1 MPKSC
6 RIYFA
11 LWLAVGPAA
20 AWLPAATNAV
30 PPPRANY
37 TIKSWGAKDGLP
49 QSAVITMTQTR
60 DGYLWLGTLNGLV
73 RFDGIRFTVF
83 DEGNT
88 PELGSSRIVHLFED
102 SRSNLWVGTE
112 TAGIKLVKNG
122 RISDVGLGLGSREGR
137 LLGACEDSGGAV
149 WLYTAD
155 GQLCRDRDGRADVW
169 KHEAQRFSSCRTVF
183 AEKSLLWVGV
193 NWGLFSMGPTAG
205 LDPQELPW
213 QQFVPTGRLDFVLAA
228 QHGGYWRLADGRVQ
242 RWQTN
247 RLERD
252 FGPYPWKSTAHV
264 SAACEDLDG
273 NLIVGTL
280 SENDGVFW
288 FGADGKAERI
298 SRSEGLSDDGI
309 SSLCVDREGSLWVGT
324 AGGRL
329 GGLNRVRRTIFDVPE
344 EYRDWVI
351 QSVAEDDQGGL
362 WVGSN
367 GGGLAYRRDGVER
380 RFGFEQG
387 LADVQVR
394 AVFVDHDQRVWA
406 GTYYGGL
413 FLRVN
418 DRFQLAP
425 GFEIV
430 NLEVSAIY
438 QDRSNHLWFGTQG
451 GLVRWDGR
459 DWKAFTPSDGLSAAV
474 VRAVTGDSAGNL
486 WIGTER
492 GGLNRLRDG
501 QITTFRRQDGG
512 LPSDNVSSLLADA
525 EGVLW
530 VGTGSGLARFQAGKW
545 TRYTT
550 REGLAANGI
559 GYLIED
565 DQGEL
570 WIGSNAGL
578 MRVPKKN
585 LNDFANGLTR
595 SIACRV
601 YVEADGLPTREC
613 TQGSQPA
620 ACRGRDGRFWFS
632 TTRGLVSVIPAELK
646 PNPFLP
652 PVVIESVL
660 VDGQTQ
666 NTNAPRAL
674 PPQAI
679 TVPPRKE
686 RIEIH
691 YTSLNLAAPERA
703 CFKYWMEGH
712 ETDWTDAGD
721 RRVAPYTKLP
731 PGNYR
736 FHVKACNEDGVWNET
751 GTTLAVTVEPPFW
764 QTWWFRSVAAAS
776 FLGLIVATVYFI
788 STQKLQRQLA
798 QLRQQ
803 EALEGERARIA
814 RDLHDQLGANL
825 TQVSLLGEMV
835 ETDKDLPAEVEV
847 HARQISQ
854 TARVTAL
861 ALDEI
866 VWAANPANDTLESLV
881 TYACKFAQEYFTLA
895 GLRCRLEVPEQVPS
909 MPVPPEVRHNVFLA
923 FKEAVNN
930 VVKHAQATGVQV
942 RLVVGADRFKF
953 EIEDN
958 GCGLAA
964 GAEDK
969 GRNGLRNM
977 RKRMEDVG
985 GEFSV
990 GPAERGTRV
999 RLTVPIK
1006 QTET

>member
-20 AWLPAATNAV
+20 ARLPAMTNAV
-30 PPPRANY
+30 SPPRVNH
-37 TIKSWGAKDGLP
+37 TIKSWDTKDGLP
-49 QSAVITMTQTR
+49 QSAVIAMTQTR

-73 RFDGIRFTVF
+73 RFDGMRFTVF

-88 PELGSSRIVHLFED
+88 PELGSSRIIHLFED

-112 TAGIKLVKNG
+112 TAGLKLIKNG
-122 RISDVGLGLGSREGR
+122 RVSDVGIGRGSREGR

-155 GQLCRDRDGRADVW
+155 GQLCRYRDGRGDVW
-169 KHEAQRFSSCRTVF
+169 KHEAQQFSSCRAVF

-205 LDPQELPW
+205 VDPQELPW
-213 QQFVPTGRLDFVLAA
+213 QQFVPLGRLDFVLAA
-228 QHGGYWRLADGRVQ
+228 QHGGHWRLADGRVQ

-247 RLERD
+247 QLECD
-252 FGPYPWKSTAHV
+252 FGPYPWKPTAHV
-264 SAACEDLDG
+264 SAACEDREG
-273 NLIVGTL
+273 NLVVGTL

-288 FGADGKAERI
+288 FGADGKAEQI
-298 SRSEGLSDDGI
+298 SSRQGLSHNGI
-309 SSLCVDREGSLWVGT
+309 LSLCVDREGSLWVGT
-324 AGGRL
+324 AGG
-329 GGLNRVRRTIFDVPE
+329 GLNRVRRTVFDAPE
-344 EYRDWVI
+344 EFRNWVV
-351 QSVAEDDQGGL
+351 QSVCEDDQGGL

-367 GGGLAYRRDGVER
+367 GRGLGYWKDGVVR

-387 LADVQVR
+387 LADLEVR
-394 AVFVDHDQRVWA
+394 SVFVDRNQRVWA
-406 GTYYGGL
+406 GTYRGGL
-413 FLRVN
+413 FLLVN
-418 DRFQLAP
+418 GRFQQAP

-438 QDRSNHLWFGTQG
+438 QDHSNHLWFGTQG

-459 DWKAFTPSDGLSAAV
+459 DWRVFGPSDGISAAA

-486 WIGTER
+486 WIGTEG
-492 GGLNRLRDG
+492 GGLNRLHEG
-501 QITTFRRQDGG
+501 QFTSFRQQDGG
-512 LPSDNVSSLLADA
+512 LPSDNVSSLWADA
-525 EGVLW
+525 EGILW
-530 VGTGSGLARFQAGKW
+530 VGTGSGLARFHAGQW

-550 REGLAANGI
+550 REGLAANSI

-578 MRVPKKN
+578 MRVPKKS
-585 LNDFANGLTR
+585 LNDFANGLTH
-595 SIACRV
+595 SISCRV

-620 ACRGRDGRFWFS
+620 AGRGRDGRFWFS
-632 TTRGLVSVIPAELK
+632 TTQGLVSVTPAQLK
-646 PNPFLP
+646 PNPFRP
-652 PVVIESVL
+652 PVVMESL
-660 VDGQTQ
+660 LIDGQPQ
-666 NTNAPRAL
+666 NTNVLRSL
-674 PPQAI
+674 PPQAF

-703 CFKYWMEGH
+703 RFKYWMEGH

-731 PGNYR
+731 PGHYR
-736 FHVKACNEDGVWNET
+736 FHVKAGNEDGVWNET
-751 GTTLAVTVEPPFW
+751 GTVLAITVEPPFW
-764 QTWWFRSVAAAS
+764 QTWWFRSVATACL
-776 FLGLIVATVYFI
+776 LGLIVATVHFI

-798 QLRQQ
+798 QLRQK
-803 EALEGERARIA
+803 EALEKERARIA

-835 ETDKDLPAEVEV
+835 ETDKGLPDEVEA

-854 TARVTAL
+854 TARVTAI

-866 VWAANPANDTLESLV
+866 VWAANPSNDTLEGLA
-881 TYACKFAQEYFTLA
+881 TYACKYAQEYFALA
-895 GLRCRLEVPEQVPS
+895 GLRCRLELPEQLPS
-909 MPVPPEVRHNVFLA
+909 TPVPPDARHNVFLA

-930 VVKHAQATGVQV
+930 VVKHAQATAVKV
-942 RLVVGADRFKF
+942 RLVAGADRFTF

-958 GCGLAA
+958 GRGLPA
-964 GAEDK
+964 GAEAK

-999 RLTVPIK
+999 RLTAPIRK
-1006 QTET
+1006 E